1 MPDWLPWTLVDAARF
16 PPLRIAFLIILAFV
30 VRYVAHRLINRT
42 IRRSIER
49 TPKQRSRAIEAL
61 TVATR
66 LPAERRAQRIQALGS
81 LIKSVTTVVILVIT
95 MIMILTELGF
105 NVTTI
110 IAGTSLIG
118 VTLAF
123 GLQNIVK
130 DFLSGVFMLI
140 EDQLGVGDYVDMDKA
155 SGTVE
160 EIGLRVTQLR
170 DDNGTVWY
178 VRNGE
183 VFRVGNYSQGGLG
196 RPPEPDPEP
205 AGPEPEPAAAD
216 PTKAGRDQST

>member
-1 MPDWLPWTLVDAARF
+1 MPEWLSWSLAQITVF
-16 PPLRIAFLIILAFV
+16 PPLRIVFLIIVAFV
-30 VRYVAHRLINRT
+30 IRYVAHRLINRSV
-42 IRRSIER
+42 RRAISQP
-49 TPKQRSRAIEAL
+49 PKQRSRAVEAL
-61 TVATR
+61 TLATR

-81 LIKSVTTVVILVIT
+81 LAKSVITVVILVIT
-95 MIMILTELGF
+95 VIMILSELGF

-130 DFLSGVFMLI
+130 DFLAGVFMLI
-140 EDQLGVGDYVDMDKA
+140 EDQLGVGDYVDMEKA

-183 VFRVGNYSQGGLG
+183 VLRVGNFSQGGPG
-196 RPPEPDPEP
+196 RPPEPE
-205 AGPEPEPAAAD
+205 PEPEPD
-216 PTKAGRDQST
+216 PDQVDSGK

>member
-1 MPDWLPWTLVDAARF
+1 MPDWF
-16 PPLRIAFLIILAFV
+16 PRNFADVVVFAPLRIAFLIIVALV
-30 VRYVAHRLINRT
+30 VRYVAHRLIDRT
-42 IRRSIER
+42 IRKSINA
-49 TPKQRSRAIEAL
+49 TPRQRNRAIEAL
-61 TVATR
+61 TVPAR

-81 LIKSVTTVVILVIT
+81 LTKSVTTVVILVIT
-95 MIMILTELGF
+95 VIMILTELGF

-140 EDQLGVGDYVDMDKA
+140 EDQLGVGDFVDMEKA

-170 DDNGTVWY
+170 DDDGTVWY

-183 VFRVGNYSQGGLG
+183 VLRVGNYSQGGPG
-196 RPPEPDPEP
+196 RPPEPAEADQPDE
-205 AGPEPEPAAAD
+205 AA
-216 PTKAGRDQST
+216 

>member
-1 MPDWLPWTLVDAARF
+1 MPDWF
-16 PPLRIAFLIILAFV
+16 PKDFAEVVVFAPLRIAFLIIVAFV
-30 VRYVAHRLINRT
+30 VRYVAHRLIDRT
-42 IRRSIER
+42 IRKSINA
-49 TPKQRSRAIEAL
+49 TPRQRNRAIEAL
-61 TVATR
+61 TVPAR

-81 LIKSVTTVVILVIT
+81 LTKSVTTVVILVIT
-95 MIMILTELGF
+95 VIMILTELGF

-140 EDQLGVGDYVDMDKA
+140 EDQLGVGDFVDMEKA

-170 DDNGTVWY
+170 DDDGTVWY

-183 VFRVGNYSQGGLG
+183 VLRVGNYSQGGPG
-196 RPPEPDPEP
+196 RPPEPAEADQPDE
-205 AGPEPEPAAAD
+205 AA
-216 PTKAGRDQST
+216 

>member
-1 MPDWLPWTLVDAARF
+1 VEAAVF
-16 PPLRIAFLIILAFV
+16 PPLRIAFLIIVAFV
-30 VRYVAHRLINRT
+30 LRYVAHRLIDRSV
-42 IRRSIER
+42 RRSIER
-49 TPKQRSRAIEAL
+49 PPKQRSRAIEAL

-66 LPAERRAQRIQALGS
+66 LPAERRAQRISALGS
-81 LIKSVTTVVILVIT
+81 LTKSVITVAILVIT
-95 MIMILTELGF
+95 VIMILSELGF

-130 DFLSGVFMLI
+130 DFLAGVFMLI
-140 EDQLGVGDYVDMDKA
+140 EDQLGVGDYVDMEKA

-170 DDNGTVWY
+170 DDDGTVWY

-183 VFRVGNYSQGGLG
+183 VLRVGNFSQGGAG
-196 RPPEPDPEP
+196 RPPEPEP
-205 AGPEPEPAAAD
+205 
-216 PTKAGRDQST
+216 DQVGSGE

>member
-1 MPDWLPWTLVDAARF
+1 MFV
-16 PPLRIAFLIILAFV
+16 PLRIAFLIIVAFV
-30 VRYVAHRLINRT
+30 VRYVAHRLINRSL
-42 IRRSIER
+42 RRSLER
-49 TPKQRSRAIEAL
+49 PPKQRSRAIEAL

-66 LPAERRAQRIQALGS
+66 LPAERRGQRIQALGS
-81 LIKSVTTVVILVIT
+81 LAKSVITVVILVIT
-95 MIMILTELGF
+95 VIMILSELGF

-130 DFLSGVFMLI
+130 DFLAGVFMLI
-140 EDQLGVGDYVDMDKA
+140 EDQLGVGDYVDMEKA
-155 SGTVE
+155 AGTVE

-170 DDNGTVWY
+170 DDDGTVWY

-183 VFRVGNYSQGGLG
+183 VLRVGNFSQGGLG
-196 RPPEPDPEP
+196 RPPEPEPDHRQRREARAPE
-205 AGPEPEPAAAD
+205 
-216 PTKAGRDQST
+216 R

>member
-1 MPDWLPWTLVDAARF
+1 MPDWF
-16 PPLRIAFLIILAFV
+16 PKDFAEVVVFAPLRIAFLIIVALV
-30 VRYVAHRLINRT
+30 VRYVAHRLIDRA
-42 IRRSIER
+42 IRKSINA
-49 TPKQRSRAIEAL
+49 TPRQRNRAIEAL
-61 TVATR
+61 TVPAR

-81 LIKSVTTVVILVIT
+81 LSKSVITVLLLVIT
-95 MIMILTELGF
+95 VIMILTELGF

-110 IAGTSLIG
+110 IAGTSLVG

-140 EDQLGVGDYVDMDKA
+140 EDQLGVGDFVDMEKA

-170 DDNGTVWY
+170 DDDGTVWY

-183 VFRVGNYSQGGLG
+183 VLRVGNYSQGGPG
-196 RPPEPDPEP
+196 RPPEP
-205 AGPEPEPAAAD
+205 EPEQVEEP
-216 PTKAGRDQST
+216 S

>member
-1 MPDWLPWTLVDAARF
+1 MPDWLPWSFADAVVF
-16 PPLRIAFLIILAFV
+16 PPLRIVFLIIVALV
-30 VRYVAHRLINRT
+30 LRYVAHRLINRS

-49 TPKQRSRAIEAL
+49 PPKQRSRAIEAL

-81 LIKSVTTVVILVIT
+81 LTKSVTTVVILVIT
-95 MIMILTELGF
+95 TIMILSELGF

-130 DFLSGVFMLI
+130 DFLAGVFMLI
-140 EDQLGVGDYVDMDKA
+140 EDQLGVGDYVDMEKA

-183 VFRVGNYSQGGLG
+183 VFRIGNFSQGGPG
-196 RPPEPDPEP
+196 RPPEPEP
-205 AGPEPEPAAAD
+205 DQVAAGE
-216 PTKAGRDQST
+216 